1 MGIQLGIQL
10 KQKYK
15 DKINWLPVNGQFKQC
30 IISTTFN
37 IFNSKSPVYMGVF
50 KQADNPNTNTIVY
63 FSKLSQTSQKS
74 NQGQNT
80 LFYLAPNI

>member
-1 MGIQLGIQL
+1 
-10 KQKYK
+10 
-15 DKINWLPVNGQFKQC
+15 
-30 IISTTFN
+30 
-37 IFNSKSPVYMGVF
+37 MGVF